1 MMYNKENKIQRSLC
15 FGLNLLAFNLISFS
29 GSILFLSSLNDI
41 LQVPH
46 RNRHLITYLSY
57 RKLPENRTNYK
68 LWRDKKL
75 INTGNLCQRNQTAT
89 IAKVS
94 PHLLDPILGSPTRPQ
109 KQNLSSSFLQIWLG
123 FPSLTWQSTM
133 LCHIMITWHWPA
145 PPPAPRYSQHPCP
158 QGTIAASPASS
169 PFLDHYQLHWRPE
182 TTWGS
187 AVKRETQMLLVIWG
201 TFCSDYEGERYGR
214 WLAKKLDD
222 KWLFICS
229 LIIGHHDACPASG
242 WLVWQLVI
250 CINNYTAEQRELFVR
265 LNARLTAHLLHY
277 DLWTSFLMYSL
288 TL

>member
-133 LCHIMITWHWPA
+133 LCHIMITWHWPLTCSA
-145 PPPAPRYSQHPCP
+145 PGSSSQS
-158 QGTIAASPASS
+158 ASV
-169 PFLDHYQLHWRPE
+169 
-182 TTWGS
+182 S
-187 AVKRETQMLLVIWG
+187 AGNHR
-201 TFCSDYEGERYGR
+201 
-214 WLAKKLDD
+214 
-222 KWLFICS
+222 S
-229 LIIGHHDACPASG
+229 LSCFFSLSRSLSTSLTSWD
-242 WLVWQLVI
+242 
-250 CINNYTAEQRELFVR
+250 NVR
-265 LNARLTAHLLHY
+265 LSSEARNTNVIS
-277 DLWTSFLMYSL
+277 DLRNILQWLRRWEIWKVISQEIGW
-288 TL
+288 